1 MPPKTIKVNRAPVM
15 TLWAAVVAER
25 LGHGPEAALT
35 LGKAVAGLNAQ
46 AKGRRLGM
54 YEEPPDQTDETA
66 SSPRPTGGQLLVT
79 VLGRPVPA
87 VQTSQGVRA
96 TINGQPID
104 PGSVRR
110 YLKRAFGGDLAA
122 VQAALEELA
131 QAYSRDELAARAYPL
146 YEQFRPAVP
155 AGKQG
160 WGAKGELRLDAIR
173 ALAQKGHG

>member
-1 MPPKTIKVNRAPVM
+1 MPTKTIMVNRAPVM

-25 LGHGPEAALT
+25 MGHAPEAALT

-46 AKGRRLGM
+46 AKGRRLGI
-54 YEEPPDQTDETA
+54 YEESPDQTDEPT
-66 SSPRPTGGQLLVT
+66 SRPRQTDGQLFVT
-79 VLGRPVPA
+79 VLGRPVPT

-104 PGSVRR
+104 PARVRR
-110 YLKRAFGGDLAA
+110 YLARAFGGELAA
-122 VQAALEELA
+122 VRAALEALA
-131 QAYSRDELAARAYPL
+131 RAHPQYQLAARAYPL

-155 AGKQG
+155 EGKQG

-173 ALAQKGHG
+173 ALVRKSHG